1 MGASSG
7 AIPALLVILGTCSV
21 ELQAQVAVILYNLVN
36 NSPER
41 QNAVAKS
48 GAIPPLVSLLKSQ
61 NPSLLTEVLDT
72 LRVLTVN
79 NAKNCFAI
87 IDAGGI
93 SPLLALVRG
102 APAKVKQHALLLK
115 EHLAKHGGHE
125 AIRAL
130 ATA

>member
-1 MGASSG
+1 MVLFTDLCRSWLSCALCKCVNTVLHIVFGTGGNVENKAVVASSG

-61 NPSLLTEVLDT
+61 NPSLLTE
-72 LRVLTVN
+72 
-79 NAKNCFAI
+79 
-87 IDAGGI
+87 AG
-93 SPLLALVRG
+93 RQN
-102 APAKVKQHALLLK
+102 PA
-115 EHLAKHGGHE
+115 
-125 AIRAL
+125 
-130 ATA
+130 